1 VTDAAKKAPTLD
13 SLTGAYLRERMQRHE
28 ITPLT
33 ARNLRSILSRFTKS
47 FGARPVRN
55 LGQRDI
61 ERWLEGRAGKSPATR
76 RSELSCVKAFCQ
88 WLVRRGYVRK
98 DPTAE
103 IPSVKVPRYLPRALS
118 PEKVAKLLATAPD
131 RRAVLI
137 CLLMV
142 QEGLR
147 CGEVSALQVG
157 DIDFL
162 DRTARIVGKGGHE
175 RFLPLSD
182 ETWRALEDYL
192 RERPATS
199 GPLIRRTYRRE
210 WEGLAGDTIS
220 GLVSNWMSEAGIK
233 RYRRDGVSAHAL
245 RHTSATDMLR
255 SGAHLRDVQH
265 ALGHAH
271 LATTETY
278 LPLVVHD
285 LREAMGGRQYR
296 YQRIE
301 QPPGPERSRTEP

>member
-1 VTDAAKKAPTLD
+1 VTANEKARTLD
-13 SLTGAYLRERMQRHE
+13 SLIDAYLRERRQRHE

-33 ARNLRSILSRFTKS
+33 VRNLRSILNRFAKS
-47 FGARPVRN
+47 FGARQVKV
-55 LGQRDI
+55 LGQRDV
-61 ERWLEGRAGKSPATR
+61 ERWLEGRAGRKSPATR

-103 IPSVKVPRYLPRALS
+103 IPSVKVFRYLPRALS

-147 CGEVSALQVG
+147 CGEVAALQVG

-162 DRTARIVGKGGHE
+162 DRTARTVGKGGHE

-182 ETWRALEDYL
+182 ETWRAIQEYL

-210 WEGLAGDTIS
+210 WEGLGGTRSPGWSQS
-220 GLVSNWMSEAGIK
+220 G
-233 RYRRDGVSAHAL
+233 
-245 RHTSATDMLR
+245 
-255 SGAHLRDVQH
+255 
-265 ALGHAH
+265 
-271 LATTETY
+271 
-278 LPLVVHD
+278 
-285 LREAMGGRQYR
+285 
-296 YQRIE
+296 
-301 QPPGPERSRTEP
+301 